1 MSIHKKSYFCRA
13 KNRDKLKSK
22 KIYLVRHGQTDYNLK
37 GIVQGSGVDAS
48 LNDTGRRQA
57 MLFFDRYRETAFDK
71 VYTSTLKR
79 SIESVQHFL
88 DLGLPHEKL
97 SGLNEINWGY
107 REGIEITPEE
117 DAYYHGVIK
126 SWRDG
131 NVTLPIEG
139 GESPQDVYDRQ
150 KEAMKHILRH
160 EEEETILVCMH
171 GRAMRILL
179 CQLLNYPLKCM
190 DIFEH
195 TNLGLYLL
203 TYTGSMFVV
212 DKFNDVT
219 HLEETSV

>member
-1 MSIHKKSYFCRA
+1 M
-13 KNRDKLKSK
+13 KSK

-37 GIVQGSGVDAS
+37 GIVQGSGIDAS

-57 MLFFDRYRETAFDK
+57 GLFFDAYKDVPFDK
-71 VYTSTLKR
+71 IYTSVLKR
-79 SIESVQHFL
+79 SIESVESFL
-88 DLGLPHEKL
+88 ELGIPHQKL

-131 NVTLPIEG
+131 DTTLRIEG

-150 KEAMKHILRH
+150 KEAMDHIMQH
-160 EEEETILVCMH
+160 EEEETILICMH

-179 CQLLNYPLKCM
+179 CQLLHYPLKCM
-190 DIFEH
+190 DKFEH
-195 TNLGLYLL
+195 TNLGLYLIL
-203 TYTGSMFVV
+203 HTGSMFRIE
-212 DKFNDVT
+212 KFNDRE
-219 HLEETSV
+219 HLNALSEAD